1 MSTFPAPPSL
11 ISTGGNDDWTSGRL
25 LYTYQGT
32 KTVCYEIQTSTT
44 CPTCPPRYAD
54 WVLPMTCTDTRS
66 GSRHRVLGVWKLL
79 FHRIV
84 TFMDCETVFEIEL
97 CPRTMSLVHR
107 SWVNIVQNHLR
118 WRIHI
123 ISLRALEWMLRS
135 PTIVPWVREM
145 NTIELPTLLS
155 RT

>member
-1 MSTFPAPPSL
+1 
-11 ISTGGNDDWTSGRL
+11 
-25 LYTYQGT
+25 
-32 KTVCYEIQTSTT
+32 
-44 CPTCPPRYAD
+44 
-54 WVLPMTCTDTRS
+54 
-66 GSRHRVLGVWKLL
+66 
-79 FHRIV
+79 
-84 TFMDCETVFEIEL
+84 MDCETVFEIEL
-97 CPRTMSLVHR
+97 CPRTMSLAHR

-123 ISLRALEWMLRS
+123 IGLRALEWMLRS